1 MPLFNFPWL
10 TKRNC
15 LRWVD
20 CKPIGVYWSLPSLLN
35 PSRTSVMLRGRQMV
49 LWFWGHLG
57 RSRTPYQIH
66 LQSGYNI
73 KLPPP
78 LIIHKVLVSFS
89 ERWKPQ
95 KHQATHTH
103 THSFHEVTASWTDEF
118 HITHCVAQ
126 KHERHSGFLWL
137 WVVLFQSWARQWI
150 TDGWVRTLILCG
162 ARSEEYP
169 RAQRW
174 ALKSQI
180 GEHGERRRR
189 K

>member
-1 MPLFNFPWL
+1 MSGLQTNRGVLITAFSREPIKDICHASGTSKGTLISGTSGIWHQ
-10 TKRNC
+10 
-15 LRWVD
+15 VD
-20 CKPIGVYWSLPSLLN
+20 
-35 PSRTSVMLRGRQMV
+35 
-49 LWFWGHLG
+49 
-57 RSRTPYQIH
+57 QIY

-78 LIIHKVLVSFS
+78 LIIHKVLVSFFGEVKTS
-89 ERWKPQ
+89 E
-95 KHQATHTH
+95 TSGY

-118 HITHCVAQ
+118 HITHWVTQ

-150 TDGWVRTLILCG
+150 TDKWVRTLILCG

-174 ALKSQI
+174 ALKYQI
-180 GEHGERRRR
+180 GEHGEGRRQ